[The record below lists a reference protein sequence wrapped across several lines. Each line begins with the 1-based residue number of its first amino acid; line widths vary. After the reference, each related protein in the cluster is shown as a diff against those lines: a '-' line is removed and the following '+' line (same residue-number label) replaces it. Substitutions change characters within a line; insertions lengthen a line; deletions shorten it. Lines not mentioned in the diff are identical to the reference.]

1 MSRKK
6 KKNSQLTFS
15 LSLSLSFPLQS
26 LHSSPL
32 FSTQDG
38 YFSSQPWIG
47 ALDWPGAA
55 EFKGAKAEPL
65 PARPNDGV
73 SGGTL
78 RSGGGLTVATIAD
91 AGHMVPAD
99 QPAASRSMLDLWLRD
114 SVLPSY
120 EEDLAK
126 SDSPAAR
133 RAAAAADAE
142 VGRQAE
148 AAAEATATAEAAAN
162 AAAAAELIA
171 DLAAQSTETSA

>member
-1 MSRKK
+1 MSFFSFFVEEEEEKL
-6 KKNSQLTFS
+6 STHFLS

-99 QPAASRSMLDLWLRD
+99 QPAASRAMLDLWLRD

-126 SDSPAAR
+126 GGGRRRGGEAGGGRGGGDSDGGGR
-133 RAAAAADAE
+133 RE
-142 VGRQAE
+142 RCCGC
-148 AAAEATATAEAAAN
+148 
-162 AAAAAELIA
+162 
-171 DLAAQSTETSA
+171 